1 MENGT
6 MKILTVCN
14 GGNCRSVTLA
24 SMIKQEGVEAIS
36 IGVRTSTKETVKLL
50 ADWADK
56 IIVVAD
62 GQVMKRFPNGYAYK
76 LIYMDIGK
84 DKWEQAMHPQ
94 LVNKIKQA
102 LQQTV
107 LKELKI
113 RTKLHAS

>member
-1 MENGT
+1 

-24 SMIKQEGVEAIS
+24 SMIKQDDVEAIP
-36 IGVRTSTKETVKLL
+36 IGVRTSSKETFKYMTK
-50 ADWADK
+50 WADYVV
-56 IIVVAD
+56 VVAD
-62 GQVMKRFPNGYAYK
+62 IDVRNKLPKGSEHK

-94 LVNKIKQA
+94 LVSKIRKA

-113 RTKLHAS
+113 RTKLNAS

>member
-62 GQVMKRFPNGYAYK
+62 GHVMKRFPNGYAYK
-76 LIYMDIGK
+76 LIYMDIGE
-84 DKWEQAMHPQ
+84 DKWEQPMHPE
-94 LVNKIKQA
+94 LVKLIKKA
-102 LQQTV
+102 LKKTS
-107 LKELKI
+107 LKDIKI
-113 RTKLHAS
+113 RTKLEAS